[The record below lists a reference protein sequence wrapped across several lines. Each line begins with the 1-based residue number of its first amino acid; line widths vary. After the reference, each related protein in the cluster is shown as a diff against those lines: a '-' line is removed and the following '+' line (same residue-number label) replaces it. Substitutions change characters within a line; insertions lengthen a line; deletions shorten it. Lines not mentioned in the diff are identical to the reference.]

1 MSSRQVGILSYF
13 AVFTGLAGNPGQS
26 GQDNEGAKDNFR
38 R

>member
-1 MSSRQVGILSYF
+1 MSIRQVGILSYF
-13 AVFTGLAGNPGQS
+13 GIFADLADNPGQG